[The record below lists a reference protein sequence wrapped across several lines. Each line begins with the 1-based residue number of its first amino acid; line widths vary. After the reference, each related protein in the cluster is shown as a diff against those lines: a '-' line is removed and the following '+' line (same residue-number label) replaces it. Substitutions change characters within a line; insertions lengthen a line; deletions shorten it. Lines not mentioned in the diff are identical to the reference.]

1 MKQEIKKIKNNSEQT
16 GKPYTRR
23 ATRTRLKRKKM
34 HGKVLPHTSTEVC
47 AEFVFDGRKRMG
59 GGGLQGRETSDGS
72 DDFSE
77 EHFGPDN

>member
-1 MKQEIKKIKNNSEQT
+1 M
-16 GKPYTRR
+16 
-23 ATRTRLKRKKM
+23 KRKKM
-34 HGKVLPHTSTEVC
+34 HGKVLPHTSPEVC

>member
-1 MKQEIKKIKNNSEQT
+1 MKAVHKEGGKNKIEK
-16 GKPYTRR
+16 
-23 ATRTRLKRKKM
+23 KKM
-34 HGKVLPHTSTEVC
+34 HGKVLPHTSPEVC
-47 AEFVFDGRKRMG
+47 AEFVFDGRKRR